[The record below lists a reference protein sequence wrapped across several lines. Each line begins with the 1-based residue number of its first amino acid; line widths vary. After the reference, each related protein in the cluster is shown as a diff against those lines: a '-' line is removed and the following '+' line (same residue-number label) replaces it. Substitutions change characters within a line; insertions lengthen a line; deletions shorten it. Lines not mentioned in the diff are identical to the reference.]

1 MKVKILNVNNEDK
14 GKYNQLTV
22 NFKNLNTGVV
32 MATKVMSFT
41 VPDVYAQLKD
51 AAVDSVFDIK
61 SEKNEKG
68 YWEWKMATP
77 SQEEETN
84 VAKGSYAA
92 KANTAGRVFETSAE
106 RHVRQKLI
114 VRQSSLTAAV
124 ETLKSDHGELDPKDV
139 IATAAKYEAWVYRDT
154 PFEAT
159 PKKRATAAQAV
170 LDMDDDILY

>member
-77 SQEEETN
+77 SQEEETK

-92 KANTAGRVFETSAE
+92 KANSAGRDFETSAE
-106 RHVRQKLI
+106 RFTRQKLI
-114 VRQSSLTAAV
+114 VRQSSLTTAI
-124 ETLKSDHGELDPKDV
+124 ESLKSSGDPFDSDDV
-139 IATAAKYEAWVYRDT
+139 TKVAEKYEAWVYRDT
-154 PFEAT
+154 PFAEVKV
-159 PKKRATAAQAV
+159 KKTAAKPLAD
-170 LDMDDDILY
+170 LDDDIPY